1 MREEERRDR
10 KRFNFAKE
18 KTLCCET
25 PFTKVTAPTADDDE
39 EKRRGRKGNNLIKGN
54 FSVLPFSFASKGGQ
68 RKKSYS
74 TVRKFFPPPVNQR
87 KSPPKKRLQYFPRY
101 LSVGCTY
108 ALQQTSHAPLER
120 SGWVGRAP
128 IVVRCVCPSVCEERR
143 RRSKRY

>member
-54 FSVLPFSFASKGGQ
+54 FSVLPFSFASEGGQ
-68 RKKSYS
+68 RKK
-74 TVRKFFPPPVNQR
+74 VIRRFGNFFRLRLISESLLQ
-87 KSPPKKRLQYFPRY
+87 KKRLQYFPRY

-108 ALQQTSHAPLER
+108 ALKQTSHAPLER
-120 SGWVGRAP
+120 SG
-128 IVVRCVCPSVCEERR
+128 
-143 RRSKRY
+143 

>member
-54 FSVLPFSFASKGGQ
+54 FSVLPFSFASEGGQ

-87 KSPPKKRLQYFPRY
+87 KSPSKKETPVFSQILIGWLYVRAETDFPRTAGK
-101 LSVGCTY
+101 V
-108 ALQQTSHAPLER
+108 
-120 SGWVGRAP
+120 WVGRAP

-143 RRSKRY
+143 RSKRY

>member
-54 FSVLPFSFASKGGQ
+54 FSVLPFSFASEGGQ

-74 TVRKFFPPPVNQR
+74 TVRKIFPPPVNQR
-87 KSPPKKRLQYFPRY
+87 KSPPKKRDSSIFPDSYR
-101 LSVGCTY
+101 L
-108 ALQQTSHAPLER
+108 
-120 SGWVGRAP
+120 
-128 IVVRCVCPSVCEERR
+128 VVRA
-143 RRSKRY
+143 RYNRLPTHRWKGLAG